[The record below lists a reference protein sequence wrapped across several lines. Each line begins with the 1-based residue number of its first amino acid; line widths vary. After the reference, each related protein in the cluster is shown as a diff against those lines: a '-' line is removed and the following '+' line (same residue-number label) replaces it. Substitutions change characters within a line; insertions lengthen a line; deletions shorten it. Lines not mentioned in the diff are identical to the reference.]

1 MQAAGIFQLSG
12 LPGVLVSN
20 ESAFISYYDQ
30 ETQQIKFCVVP
41 RARVQV
47 AIDRALTL
55 AVPPDSPE
63 NSDAP
68 ITNEDAHK
76 LGCMALLC
84 HTKAHPELELRLQTI
99 AGGPVEWAPIKPPAE

>member
-1 MQAAGIFQLSG
+1 MQTAGIFQLSD
-12 LPGVLVSN
+12 LPGILVSN
-20 ESAFISYYDQ
+20 ESAFISYYDE

-41 RARVQV
+41 RARVQA

-63 NSDAP
+63 NFDAP

-84 HTKAHPELELRLQTI
+84 HTKAHPELQSRLQIT
-99 AGGPVEWAPIKPPAE
+99 AGAPMEWAPIKPSAE